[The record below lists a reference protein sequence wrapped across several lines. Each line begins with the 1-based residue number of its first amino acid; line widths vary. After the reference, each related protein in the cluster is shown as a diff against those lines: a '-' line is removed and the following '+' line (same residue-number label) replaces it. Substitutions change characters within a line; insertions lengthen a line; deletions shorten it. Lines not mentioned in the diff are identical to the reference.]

1 MSSSKAGSTKAGR
14 GLHEATDDQ
23 LKHSATVVFRK
34 RSTLRSGSR
43 WASPSPGAASC
54 SWIGPHEFIAP
65 DALIHRK
72 IGLLSEVALFAGL
85 SEEDMQAIGHATTM
99 THCVRGQQI
108 LSPDD
113 PPDRIHIIKKGRV
126 RVYRMTQDG
135 KQLTLDI
142 HEKGT
147 ILGDMSLL
155 GQDRFPE
162 AYAEAIDDGVICT
175 ISPDELRRLIERY
188 PIVGVNIIR
197 HLSRRLES
205 AERELEAMA
214 YQRVDQRL
222 ARKLLDLGQRFGV
235 STARGTLIQARLT
248 QQELAEM
255 IGTTR
260 ETLAHTLGDF
270 RRRGLLDSANHSVV
284 IRDAER
290 LTEVAEGD

>member
-1 MSSSKAGSTKAGR
+1 MTALPARSRFLS
-14 GLHEATDDQ
+14 EQ
-23 LKHSATVVFRK
+23 L
-34 RSTLRSGSR
+34 
-43 WASPSPGAASC
+43 
-54 SWIGPHEFIAP
+54 
-65 DALIHRK
+65 
-72 IGLLSEVALFAGL
+72 GLLREVELFAGL
-85 SEEDMQAIGHATTM
+85 SETDIEAIGHATTM

-113 PPDRIHIIKKGRV
+113 PPDRIHIVKKGRV
-126 RVYRMTQDG
+126 RVYRVTPDG

-142 HEKGT
+142 CEKGT

-155 GQDRFPE
+155 GQDRLPE
-162 AYAEAIDDGVICT
+162 AYAEAIDEGVICT
-175 ISPDELRRLIERY
+175 ITPEQLRRLIERY
-188 PIVGVNIIR
+188 PTVGVNVIR
-197 HLSRRLES
+197 HLSQRLQV

-222 ARKLLDLGQRFGV
+222 AHRLLELGQRFGI

-260 ETLAHTLGDF
+260 ETLAHTLADF
-270 RRRGLLDSANHSVV
+270 RRRGLLDTAHHQVL

-290 LTEVAEGD
+290 LTEIAEGDEV

>member
-1 MSSSKAGSTKAGR
+1 MT
-14 GLHEATDDQ
+14 
-23 LKHSATVVFRK
+23 HS
-34 RSTLRSGSR
+34 
-43 WASPSPGAASC
+43 SPSRSFT
-54 SWIGPHEFIAP
+54 E
-65 DALIHRK
+65 K

-85 SEEDMQAIGHATTM
+85 SEADMQAIGHATTM
-99 THCVRGQQI
+99 THCSRGQQI
-108 LSPDD
+108 MAPDD

-126 RVYRMTQDG
+126 RVYRMSPEG

-142 HEKGT
+142 YEKGT
-147 ILGDMSLL
+147 ILGDMDLL
-155 GQDRFPE
+155 GQDPLPE
-162 AYAEAIDDGVICT
+162 AYAEALDDGVVCT
-175 ISPDELRRLIERY
+175 ITPDELKRLIERY
-188 PIVGVNIIR
+188 PSVGLNIIR
-197 HLSRRLES
+197 HLSGRLQS

-222 ARKLLDLGQRFGV
+222 ARKLLDLGQRFGI

-270 RRRGLLDSANHSVV
+270 RRSGLLEASRHNVV

-290 LTEVAEGD
+290 LADIAEGD